1 MNDLEQDYEDI
12 PMVEVIKTIKMLS
25 SLQQDKKN
33 IMQMA
38 SVLGVH
44 LCKLQK
50 EFGYPP
56 VFPIDLIPLPK
67 SQLKKWGFDY
77 ASLVVKK
84 QGILKQFQQD
94 AALYYTRF
102 REISKSKWDA
112 IKSNSV
118 ENIVLYNVELRDK
131 KSSSEPIPSE
141 FKAIIDSYR
150 ANYDNEVTELL
161 ASLKDHDSKSKGCLK
176 TVLLFIAFTFILTFF
191 ILNN

>member
-1 MNDLEQDYEDI
+1 MHMNDLEQDYEDI
-12 PMVEVIKTIKMLS
+12 PMVEVIKTINFLS
-25 SLQQDKKN
+25 SLKQDKKN

-44 LCKLQK
+44 SCKLQK

-94 AALYYTRF
+94 AALYYMMF
-102 REISKSKWDA
+102 REMT
-112 IKSNSV
+112 
-118 ENIVLYNVELRDK
+118 
-131 KSSSEPIPSE
+131 SSQ
-141 FKAIIDSYR
+141 
-150 ANYDNEVTELL
+150 
-161 ASLKDHDSKSKGCLK
+161 
-176 TVLLFIAFTFILTFF
+176 
-191 ILNN
+191 